1 MDSENII
8 NLNALNVLFKNEVKR
23 LVEVEVENF
32 KKEISKNYYF
42 DDCLMS
48 REDVAEKLNV
58 SIGTIDNLR
67 NRNRLHA
74 GIKLFHCADKFF
86 ETF

>member
-1 MDSENII
+1 
-8 NLNALNVLFKNEVKR
+8 
-23 LVEVEVENF
+23 
-32 KKEISKNYYF
+32 
-42 DDCLMS
+42 MS

-74 GIKLFHCADKFF
+74 CRVGNSVKFRKSEILEYIKQL
-86 ETF
+86 